1 MKSLLVLLSLI
12 LLLLTPFSTIHSQI
26 QKGELI
32 KGKILSSEI
41 APAEKHHYQITL
53 EKDQFAFFTLM
64 QKGVDVKITTYDPKG
79 KKLEEFDTPNGQNG
93 PEKFS
98 IISSKKG
105 IYVIEV
111 SALDEKQ
118 PVGVYDLKL
127 EILKKKAVLPNEQ
140 VDELFAA
147 WDSKE
152 TPGAAVAVVQNG
164 KIIYKKGYGMANLEY
179 DIPITTS
186 SIFHIAS
193 ISKQFTVFSILLLE
207 KQGKLSLNDDIRKYL
222 PEVPDFGK
230 TITLKHLA
238 SHTSGLRDQ
247 WEILALTGG
256 QESDL
261 ITTEHILKL
270 VGNQKELNFN
280 PGDDFMYCN
289 TGFTLLAE
297 VVARISNMSFAE
309 FTQKNIFEPLKM
321 STSLFFDD
329 NERIV
334 KNRAYSYHTYGE
346 GFKKSVLNYANVGAT
361 SLFTTVEDLSLWS
374 LNFSSLKIGD
384 TSIFNQMKKPIVLN
398 DSSVLDIGL
407 GQFLGNYKGLNEIQH
422 GGADAGYRT
431 FLTRFPDQ
439 NFSVIVFSNLAEFNT
454 RNLAHKIVD
463 IYLKDKLVDEEKSK
477 AKAESAETISIA
489 AKTLNTYLGDYELRP
504 GFIIS
509 IIEGGGKLYAQVKGQ
524 TTISLVAVSDTKFEL
539 KEIGAKVEFIPNGGE
554 KVELFKLNQG
564 GEITDVSRVKPF
576 DISTINLSDYIGDY
590 YSEELMTTY
599 SISATDSNLL
609 VKHIRVSDF
618 TINPYEVDLFTDNSW
633 FFSQVQFFR
642 NSENKVTGFKVS
654 NGRARNNHFTKVD

>member
-1 MKSLLVLLSLI
+1 MKSLPVIFLLF
-12 LLLLTPFSTIHSQI
+12 LLLITPFGQAHAQI

-32 KGKILSSEI
+32 KGKNLSSEI
-41 APAEKHHYQITL
+41 ASTEIHHYNVPL

-64 QKGVDVKITTYDPKG
+64 QKGVDIKITTYDPKG
-79 KKLEEFDTPNGQNG
+79 KKLGEFDTPNGKNG

-118 PVGVYDLKL
+118 PVGVYDLKIEL
-127 EILKKKAVLPNEQ
+127 LKKKAILPNEQ

-147 WDSKE
+147 WDSRE

-164 KIIYKKGYGMANLEY
+164 KIVYKKGYGMANLEY

-193 ISKQFTVFSILLLE
+193 VSKQFTVFSILLLE
-207 KQGKLSLNDDIRKYL
+207 NQGKLSLNDDIRKYL

-238 SHTSGLRDQ
+238 SHSSGLRDQ
-247 WEILALTGG
+247 WEILAMTGV
-256 QESDL
+256 ESSDV
-261 ITTEHILKL
+261 ISTEHILKL
-270 VGNQKELNFN
+270 VSRQKELNFN
-280 PGDDFMYCN
+280 PGDDFAYCN

-297 VVARISNMSFAE
+297 VVARVSKMPFTE

-321 STSLFFDD
+321 SNSFFFDD
-329 NERIV
+329 NEKIV
-334 KNRAYSYHTYGE
+334 KNRAYSYKADGQGY
-346 GFKKSVLNYANVGAT
+346 KNSILNYANVGAT

-374 LNFSSLKIGD
+374 INFSTLKIGD
-384 TSIFNQMKKPIVLN
+384 TSIFNQMKEPLVLN
-398 DSSVLDIGL
+398 DSSILDIGL
-407 GQFLGNYKGLNEIQH
+407 GQFLGTYKGLNEIQH

-439 NFSVIVFSNLAEFNT
+439 NFSVIVFSNSAEFSSGAM
-454 RNLAHKIVD
+454 AHKIVD
-463 IYLKDKLVDEEKSK
+463 IYLKDKLQVEEQNEGIVE
-477 AKAESAETISIA
+477 ATEFISID
-489 AKTLNTYLGDYELRP
+489 AKTLSTYVGEYEIRP
-504 GFIIS
+504 DLIIT
-509 IIEGGGKLYAQVKGQ
+509 IIEGGGKLYAQATGQ
-524 TTISLVAVSDTKFEL
+524 NMFPLTTLSETEFEL
-539 KEIGAKVEFIPNGGE
+539 EIIGAKLKFIPNGGE
-554 KVELFKLNQG
+554 KVKLFKLNQD
-564 GEITDVSRVKPF
+564 GETTDVPRVKPF
-576 DISTINLSDYIGDY
+576 DISTIHLSDYIGDY
-590 YSEELMTTY
+590 YSEEMMTSY
-599 SISATDSNLL
+599 NISVVDSNLR

-618 TINPYEVDLFTDNSW
+618 IIFPYEVDLFSDKGW
-633 FFSQVQFFR
+633 FFSQVQFIR

-654 NGRARNNHFTKVD
+654 NGRARNNHFEKVD